1 MSYLAT
7 SDGQAY
13 SSVDGSAF
21 TTIPSPYTD
30 QQINSIPG
38 LRDML
43 DQQFYGNYN
52 QQYNDTGVGA
62 DPNTVNAQ
70 FQDKLD
76 GFVNNPSSFVA
87 ENRDAALSQFLTAA
101 GNVQI
106 NDAYTKSGYQGAG
119 WNSNSISM
127 TDLQAQAQKLISVY
141 GFSPQEVQSAWQNES
156 NQTSQMIPNIVNT
169 AINGGKET
177 TSATESTI
185 AQFITA
191 AVIAITAPEL
201 APAIGSSMGLTGAA
215 ASSAGY
221 AAFGA
226 GTGAVLSASK
236 GESTDK
242 IIQAALIGGATGAI
256 GGAAQPIASA
266 MGGGDAASLIANTGA
281 GALKSAVSGG
291 NPLAGAAGG
300 AVGTGLVEAGL
311 PTSLAG
317 AAGGAASASIGGQDP
332 AKSAAASFITN
343 LASGSYRGYTDPTAV
358 NVGEINPSVPQY
370 ASNVEVSSAPMTDAN
385 APVLLG
391 PKYMEI
397 PPDKATLS
405 DWLDAGI
412 LTPDE
417 YQKGLQIANAYE
429 SSTANVTPPPD
440 QRILD
445 LISKQSGSGS
455 VPSASLSTGQTSTG
469 FGMKSGAGKGEGAGG
484 VGNGGGGGGTGDGS
498 GGGDPYTSAPGISTI
513 GKSGS
518 TLGSQGAQTSGGS
531 SDTLASALLGSNI
544 GTNPAEATGD
554 PNMLKDGQRKDVWN
568 LESLRGALGV

>member
-1 MSYLAT
+1 MTLLQFWKPFFMPIRLYGGGGGGGKGGGKGGGELLAVVVDVAIICTAIVAPEIIPALGVLMTTGETAAAAAVLDVAAT
-7 SDGQAY
+7 S
-13 SSVDGSAF
+13 
-21 TTIPSPYTD
+21 
-30 QQINSIPG
+30 
-38 LRDML
+38 
-43 DQQFYGNYN
+43 
-52 QQYNDTGVGA
+52 GV
-62 DPNTVNAQ
+62 
-70 FQDKLD
+70 
-76 GFVNNPSSFVA
+76 
-87 ENRDAALSQFLTAA
+87 AAAATAA
-101 GNVQI
+101 GSTAMI
-106 NDAYTKSGYQGAG
+106 AGGALVG
-119 WNSNSISM
+119 
-127 TDLQAQAQKLISVY
+127 
-141 GFSPQEVQSAWQNES
+141 
-156 NQTSQMIPNIVNT
+156 
-169 AINGGKET
+169 
-177 TSATESTI
+177 ATEG
-185 AQFITA
+185 ALTA
-191 AVIAITAPEL
+191 
-201 APAIGSSMGLTGAA
+201 GSLDKS
-215 ASSAGY
+215 
-221 AAFGA
+221 
-226 GTGAVLSASK
+226 V
-236 GESTDK
+236 GEG
-242 IIQAALIGGATGAI
+242 ALIGGATGAI
-256 GGAAQPIASA
+256 SGAAQPIASA

-281 GALKSAVSGG
+281 GALKSEISGG

-332 AKSAAASFITN
+332 AKSAAASFVTN
-343 LASGSYRGYTDPTAV
+343 LASGAYRGYTDPTAV
-358 NVGEINPSVPQY
+358 NAGEINPSVPQY

-385 APVLLG
+385 APVLAG
-391 PKYMEI
+391 PNYMEI

-405 DWLDAGI
+405 DWFDAGI